1 MVSTERRKNIH
12 DQSFDIDNNNKVS
25 SPDLLIDQI

>member
-12 DQSFDIDNNNKVS
+12 DQSFEIENKQA